1 MWKSFDS
8 SSTSTR
14 VLVTIA
20 HRGPSSTGATVAPGS
35 SSLHRVDRD
44 PHDGRDDQAGIERLL
59 LPLLYH
65 L

>member
-1 MWKSFDS
+1 M
-8 SSTSTR
+8 STR
-14 VLVTIA
+14 VLVAIE

-35 SSLHRVDRD
+35 SSLHRVDCD

-59 LPLLYH
+59 LPLLYY